1 MHLGEQEQRR
11 EPQTRQEGENQ
22 KLQSRLGRHGTGREV
37 KRTGWKQGVE
47 EYCGMTQTGTNLGNC
62 LEENVVLFSFCFQDY
77 PFSSFSH
84 MYLNQILAQQASP
97 MCIVLLCYQWLP
109 QWLSLLRYCSPFPVF
124 RHVNLMPRANLC
136 ICPTSRRWCVSRGKW
151 RKASVCGTWK
161 PFPVP
166 LMDDHWRVKNQRGL
180 TVTYWIMWLWHL
192 SSLLHLFYRGL
203 WGREVLISGLWCA
216 QKVKLLVL
224 LFLCFDSLTPPLGSI
239 FMCRAQLSEH
249 LLCVFMVCFFNGHKP
264 PLLLPSLWVVWKA
277 DSCWLVLLENL
288 YLLKA
293 VWNIW

>member
-1 MHLGEQEQRR
+1 MG
-11 EPQTRQEGENQ
+11 
-22 KLQSRLGRHGTGREV
+22 
-37 KRTGWKQGVE
+37 
-47 EYCGMTQTGTNLGNC
+47 
-62 LEENVVLFSFCFQDY
+62 LEEKWKEQDENEVWKSTVVWHRQGLTLATVLKRMLLFFLSA
-77 PFSSFSH
+77 SKTTLSH
-84 MYLNQILAQQASP
+84 LSHICTLTRFLHSKPVQCALY
-97 MCIVLLCYQWLP
+97 CYAINDC
-109 QWLSLLRYCSPFPVF
+109 LSLLRYCSPFPVF